1 MKSKIKHLII
11 NKPAFYLSPNNY
23 ALFIRILSK
32 IVFIFGKSY
41 YLNFREIRSKFDS
54 NFTLVLIDNL
64 DRPIKIQSKMRISRF
79 MKGFYN
85 SGIRQWNRYE
95 LDNLLDGAIPENFI
109 DIGANIGEVTFCAF
123 KKGIFNVLAIEPDPI
138 AMECLEF
145 NLEDTRVTLD
155 QRPLNSI
162 EEMVTFYL
170 KTDSA
175 DSSLFKPDGESLEIN
190 VQATTLDNLFHEHGF
205 SGNTLIKMDAE
216 GFEPEVLRGG
226 INALK
231 KVKWISIDAGEER
244 AGSSTVHEVLT
255 ILKNVG
261 FDKIEVSKLNIVT
274 AKRF

>member
-1 MKSKIKHLII
+1 M
-11 NKPAFYLSPNNY
+11 SPNNY
-23 ALFIRILSK
+23 AIYIKFLTRIMFL
-32 IVFIFGKSY
+32 FGKSY
-41 YLNFREIRSKFDS
+41 YLNFKEIEGKFDS
-54 NFTLVLIDNL
+54 NFSLVLIENL
-64 DRPIKIQSKMRISRF
+64 DRPIKIQSKVRLSRF
-79 MKGFYN
+79 MRGFYN
-85 SGIRQWNRYE
+85 SGIRQWNRYN
-95 LDNLLDGAIPENFI
+95 LDNLLDGVNPDNFI
-109 DIGANIGEVTFCAF
+109 DIGANIGEATYYAF
-123 KKGIFNVLAIEPDPI
+123 NKGIKNVLAIEPDPI

-145 NLEDTRVTLD
+145 NLADTKVLFD
-155 QRPLNSI
+155 KRPLNSI

-175 DSSLFKPDGESLEIN
+175 DSSLFKPEGSSLELK